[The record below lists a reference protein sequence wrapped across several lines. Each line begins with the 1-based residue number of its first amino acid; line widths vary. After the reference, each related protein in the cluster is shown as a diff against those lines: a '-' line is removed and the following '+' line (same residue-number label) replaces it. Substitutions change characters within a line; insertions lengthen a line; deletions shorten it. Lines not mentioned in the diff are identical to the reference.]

1 MEAVLT
7 KAQPKQRGKPN
18 AAATMKAA
26 ALDRFGPPSVLK
38 LHTLPIRQPGPGEI
52 QIALHAAGVGV
63 WDTSVRDGSWRPY
76 GRPKFPL
83 IPGTDGAGIV
93 SAVGARVRRFAAG
106 DRVYGVSYAGGFYAE
121 FVVLK
126 AENAARIPRGLD
138 LLSAGAAPVPALTAL
153 QGIDDHLRV
162 RRGETVLIFGAT
174 GSVGTLAIQFA
185 KRLRARVLATAS
197 GRKATTLVRQLGAD
211 DVFDPRRKDAP
222 EQLNKIAGG
231 SIDCVLALAGSSV
244 LADCLELV
252 RPGGRVA
259 YPNGVEPAPHRHST
273 FELIPY
279 DAEAGRRQF
288 DELERAVNQARLR
301 VPIAAVYP
309 LAQAARAHERIQR
322 GHVPGRIVLQI
333 RRGNTRS

>member
-1 MEAVLT
+1 
-7 KAQPKQRGKPN
+7 
-18 AAATMKAA
+18 MKAA
-26 ALDRFGPPSVLK
+26 AIDHFGPPSVLK
-38 LHTLPIRQPGPGEI
+38 LHILPIRQPGPGEV

-76 GRPKFPL
+76 GRPNFPL

-93 SAVGARVRRFAAG
+93 SAVGARVRRFAEG
-106 DRVYGVSYAGGFYAE
+106 DRVYGVSYAGGFYAQ
-121 FVVLK
+121 FVVLE
-126 AENAARIPRGLD
+126 AENVARVPRRLD

-162 RRGETVLIFGAT
+162 RRGQTVLIFGAT

-197 GRKATTLVRQLGAD
+197 GAKAARLARELGAD
-211 DVFDPRRKDAP
+211 DVFDPRQQNAP
-222 EQLNKIAGG
+222 EQLEKISGG

-244 LADCLELV
+244 LANCLELV

-259 YPNGVEPAPHRHST
+259 YPNGVEPEPRRRST
-273 FELIPY
+273 IQLVPY

-288 DELERAVNQARLR
+288 DELERAVNEARLR

-309 LAQAARAHERIQR
+309 LAQAARAHQRIQR

-333 RRGNTRS
+333 RRANTRR